1 MTRDLVCV
9 GALKGPHGVKGL
21 VRAKI
26 TLENPDLLKAGGG
39 FWVAAT
45 AEAVP
50 PEDAHV
56 GPLKVRRW
64 QAAGQGLLA
73 LQIDGVDHMKAAEA
87 LPRGLMW
94 VDASGW
100 PRPKGAMWL
109 RDCVGL
115 PVTHGATE
123 LGRVTDT
130 LDLPAGPAVLVA
142 DASGASRIV
151 PLDPACASLEANMQ
165 GGQIVVT
172 ELGAEL
178 LKI

>member
-1 MTRDLVCV
+1 M
-9 GALKGPHGVKGL
+9 K
-21 VRAKI
+21 AKI
-26 TLENPDLLKAGGG
+26 TLEYPDLLKTGGG

-50 PEDAHV
+50 MDA
-56 GPLKVRRW
+56 PLKVRRW

-100 PRPKGAMWL
+100 PRPKNAIWL
-109 RDCVGL
+109 RACVGL
-115 PVTHGATE
+115 PVTHNADV
-123 LGRVTDT
+123 LGHVTDT

-142 DASGASRIV
+142 DAPGVGRIV
-151 PLDPACASLEANMQ
+151 PLDPACASLEE
-165 GGQIVVT
+165 GQIVVT
-172 ELGAEL
+172 ELGAAL

>member
-21 VRAKI
+21 VKAKV
-26 TLENPDLLKAGGG
+26 TLENPDLLKTGGG
-39 FWVAAT
+39 FWVALSAD
-45 AEAVP
+45 AVP
-50 PEDAHV
+50 PEDSHV
-56 GPLKVRRW
+56 APLKVRRW

-87 LPRGLMW
+87 LPHGLMW
-94 VDASGW
+94 ADSTHW
-100 PRPKGAMWL
+100 PRRAGEVFL

-115 PVTHGATE
+115 PVLHGTTA

-142 DASGASRIV
+142 DADGTNRIV
-151 PLDPACASLEANMQ
+151 PLDPACASLED
-165 GGQIVVT
+165 GQIVVT

>member
-21 VRAKI
+21 VKAKI
-26 TLENPDLLKAGGG
+26 TLENPDLLKTGGG

-50 PEDAHV
+50 MDA
-56 GPLKVRRW
+56 PLKVRRW

-100 PRPKGAMWL
+100 PRPKNAIWL
-109 RDCVGL
+109 RACVGL
-115 PVTHGATE
+115 PVTHNADV
-123 LGRVTDT
+123 LGHVTDT

-142 DASGASRIV
+142 DAAGVGRIV
-151 PLDPACASLEANMQ
+151 PLDPACASLEE
-165 GGQIVVT
+165 GQIVVT
-172 ELGAEL
+172 ELGAAL